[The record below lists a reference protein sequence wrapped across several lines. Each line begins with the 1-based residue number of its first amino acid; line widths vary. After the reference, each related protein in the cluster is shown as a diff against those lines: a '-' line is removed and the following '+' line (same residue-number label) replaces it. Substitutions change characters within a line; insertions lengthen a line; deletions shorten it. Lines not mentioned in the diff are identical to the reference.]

1 MLLPFYLSRCLADIS
16 RSFSAGWGGGLALLG
31 VLVPGKPHDLEDASQ
46 FGPGTLLESIPDS
59 VFLFDTGGL
68 LLDCNQLARDLCNQT
83 REQLRGI
90 SIASLNHLLSAR
102 DEFDHPVEIPSMGV
116 NRALRGEI
124 VRNVRRTFRHTRDGH
139 LVETVTSASP
149 LYSPSGELRGALFI
163 VRDVTEI
170 LQLQRRLAN
179 AQRHREVG
187 QMAAGLAHDFDNVLD
202 TVVKAAA
209 LLDMSENLPA
219 EKRRA
224 YTRMIRNAA
233 ARGAEIVQRV
243 RDYLRSDSDNRTLVD
258 IRQVLHDA
266 LELTHPLWYTRN
278 GMAVIREIQSV
289 PPVWANAADLRRV
302 FANLIIN
309 ALEAMPDGGRL
320 LVRCESNGGHVRA
333 MVSDTGQ
340 GIPPEH
346 QAKLFEPYFT
356 TKPEGTGLG
365 LSGAQRIVNSLR
377 GRIAFNSDSGK
388 GSTFVV
394 ELPVAESVS
403 DQAA

>member
-1 MLLPFYLSRCLADIS
+1 
-16 RSFSAGWGGGLALLG
+16 
-31 VLVPGKPHDLEDASQ
+31 
-46 FGPGTLLESIPDS
+46 
-59 VFLFDTGGL
+59 
-68 LLDCNQLARDLCNQT
+68 
-83 REQLRGI
+83 
-90 SIASLNHLLSAR
+90 
-102 DEFDHPVEIPSMGV
+102 
-116 NRALRGEI
+116 
-124 VRNVRRTFRHTRDGH
+124 
-139 LVETVTSASP
+139 
-149 LYSPSGELRGALFI
+149 
-163 VRDVTEI
+163 
-170 LQLQRRLAN
+170 
-179 AQRHREVG
+179 
-187 QMAAGLAHDFDNVLD
+187 
-202 TVVKAAA
+202 
-209 LLDMSENLPA
+209 
-219 EKRRA
+219 
-224 YTRMIRNAA
+224 
-233 ARGAEIVQRV
+233 
-243 RDYLRSDSDNRTLVD
+243 VD